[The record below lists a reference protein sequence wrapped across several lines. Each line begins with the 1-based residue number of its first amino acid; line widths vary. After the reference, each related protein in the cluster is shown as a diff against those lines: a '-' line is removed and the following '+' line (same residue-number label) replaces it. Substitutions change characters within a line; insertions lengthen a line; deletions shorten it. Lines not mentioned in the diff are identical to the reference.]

1 VGKVVIVP
9 VATGALNAFDL
20 DEVTVTGLKDS
31 P

>member
-9 VATGALNAFDL
+9 VAAGALDTFDL
-20 DEVTVTGLKDS
+20 DEVTFTGLKDS